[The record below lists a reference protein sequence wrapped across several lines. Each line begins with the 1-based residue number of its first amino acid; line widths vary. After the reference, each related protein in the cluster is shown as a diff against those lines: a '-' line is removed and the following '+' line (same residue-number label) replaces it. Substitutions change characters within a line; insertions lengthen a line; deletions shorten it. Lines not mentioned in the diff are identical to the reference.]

1 VIQPPAEWKR
11 AASIL
16 KEEGIKIANVDATV
30 ESSLAQK
37 YGVSGYPTIKARDC
51 APLRLLAPPLTR
63 PQLFRKGKDSEYNGP
78 RQADGIVSYM
88 LCVACLLLAASAA
101 SDAPRSQRPVRLRR
115 AQDE

>member
-1 VIQPPAEWKR
+1 M
-11 AASIL
+11 
-16 KEEGIKIANVDATV
+16 DATV
-30 ESSLAQK
+30 HGELAQK
-37 YGVSGYPTIKARDC
+37 FGVSGYPTIK
-51 APLRLLAPPLTR
+51 
-63 PQLFRKGKDSEYNGP
+63 LFRKGKDSEYNGP